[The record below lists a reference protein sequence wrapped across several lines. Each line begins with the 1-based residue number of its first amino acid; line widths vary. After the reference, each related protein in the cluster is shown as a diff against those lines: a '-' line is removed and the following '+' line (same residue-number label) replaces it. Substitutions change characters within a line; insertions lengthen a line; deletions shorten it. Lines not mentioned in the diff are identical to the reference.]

1 MQRDPSI
8 ASAQGTDNDSEARIE
23 LCVGA
28 LADLFD
34 HFDPAPLRERSL
46 SPEIAGRIVSR
57 AEVLPSDW
65 SIEVRLHV
73 RERTDGDEQAV
84 RDAFSRHF
92 AREAVRHERLIAR
105 TRSRGWR
112 MLFGALGVALVL
124 VVVSQFI
131 AEVSELRVVRTL
143 ANGMSIVIWVTL
155 WRPVES
161 LVYDWRPDKESLRL
175 CDRLTNAR
183 VELCSGQAE
192 GAP

>member
-1 MQRDPSI
+1 
-8 ASAQGTDNDSEARIE
+8 
-23 LCVGA
+23 
-28 LADLFD
+28 
-34 HFDPAPLRERSL
+34 
-46 SPEIAGRIVSR
+46 
-57 AEVLPSDW
+57 
-65 SIEVRLHV
+65 
-73 RERTDGDEQAV
+73 
-84 RDAFSRHF
+84 
-92 AREAVRHERLIAR
+92 
-105 TRSRGWR
+105 